1 MQNCTYT
8 EKMPIIHRFKCLI
21 WVFLQDFSIN
31 ICYIQLIN
39 LYLQYNYSRKVY
51 DLFNSRIFLLFD
63 NQNHFIIQFSI
74 DLQKKE
80 AAFNLSPIT
89 IFKRTL
95 ASKVLRD
102 SNILH
107 SITELN
113 GPGYSTLLAVLNL
126 LIDQLFV
133 LICHPTPLSILNGS
147 WQNWVGRSLS
157 GPGK

>member
-63 NQNHFIIQFSI
+63 NQNHFIIEFSI
-74 DLQKKE
+74 DLQKKK
-80 AAFNLSPIT
+80 AALNLSSIT
-89 IFKRTL
+89 IFKINL
-95 ASKVLRD
+95 AWNVLCE

-107 SITELN
+107 CTTELN
-113 GPGYSTLLAVLNL
+113 WPGCSTLHIVLNL
-126 LIDQLFV
+126 LQMDQIFV
-133 LICHPTPLSILNGS
+133 NLSPNFS
-147 WQNWVGRSLS
+147 VNS
-157 GPGK
+157 